1 MKRYIKTIAFVSILM
16 MSINSF
22 AVNPSKVLT
31 DLKQRIAPDKRTAIW
46 DVKTVSQKGV
56 LTVVGTVSTNDLK
69 DAVDSEF
76 EKNGI
81 TNYRNNLIVL
91 ENVVPDGKRWAIVKL
106 GLASLRCEG
115 DHAAEMAT
123 QAIMGTPVKVL
134 EYDDW
139 CRVVTPD
146 DYISYVPANSLDFK
160 TDAQMA
166 AWRNSERYVV
176 TSYCTR
182 LVTEPKGD
190 ETVTELTLGCILEYK
205 GQKNGW
211 VNLVT
216 PDGREGFV
224 EKESVQPL
232 NTWKLQ
238 EFNADLI
245 EKTARRM
252 MGSGYLW
259 GGTTTKVTDCS
270 GLSKIS
276 YFANGIILQR
286 DASQQALTGT
296 KFNDYHDAKLG
307 DLLFFGNSKTG
318 RVTHVG
324 IYLRDGKYIHCSGQ
338 VKINSLD
345 PTAPDYLYSTLSIS
359 RIDGMIGTKGITT
372 VAKHNWYFDN

>member
-1 MKRYIKTIAFVSILM
+1 MNRIFRTIALASVLLM
-16 MSINSF
+16 SLNVL
-22 AVNPSKVLT
+22 AVNPTKVLT
-31 DLKQRIAPDKRTAIW
+31 DLKQRVAPDKRTAVW
-46 DVKTVSQKGV
+46 DVKTVTQKGV
-56 LTVVGTVSTNDLK
+56 LTIVGTVSTNDLK
-69 DAVDSEF
+69 DAVSNELD
-76 EKNGI
+76 KNGI
-81 TNYRNNLIVL
+81 KNYKNNLVVL
-91 ENVVPDGKRWAIVKL
+91 ENAIPDGKRWALVKL
-106 GLASLRCEG
+106 GIASLRCEG
-115 DHAAEMAT
+115 DHSAEMAT

-160 TDAQMA
+160 TDEQMA
-166 AWRNSERYVV
+166 AWRNSERYIV
-176 TSYCTR
+176 TTYCTR

-190 ETVTELTLGCILEYK
+190 ETVTDLSLGCILEYK

-224 EKESVQPL
+224 EKESVQAL
-232 NTWKLQ
+232 NTWKQQ
-238 EFNADLI
+238 EFNPALI

-259 GGTTTKVTDCS
+259 GGTSTKVTDCS

-296 KFNDYHDAKLG
+296 KLTDYHDAKLG
-307 DLLFFGNSKTG
+307 DLLFFGNAKTG

-345 PTAPDYLYSTLSIS
+345 PDAPDYLYSTLSIS
-359 RIDGMIGTKGITT
+359 RIDGMIGTKGITA
-372 VAKHNWYFDN
+372 VAQHKWYFNN